1 MLLTVTMLLGTIASL
16 AIFNV
21 SAADATTDESTDKE
35 DDKDKN
41 EPSEE
46 EIIEETVKAY
56 LTTKY
61 DSPQAKVATMQLKLD
76 KDGYQLYVDPL
87 TGETATVNKASG
99 QILFSN
105 PWDIDTKGATNSE
118 NVASEVMSQVAIKY
132 TENGT
137 EKFFHSFTEAAMRGQ
152 IKVKNIK
159 NGIRVEYIIGR
170 EEAKKLVPRSISVT
184 RFETLIVSFL
194 VAAFEDEGGRKAWE
208 VKRFLDWY
216 NLMDP
221 DKSESPTVRDQMYAK
236 YPITKVKPI
245 YILDVTTPNVIVSW
259 LEERVKTY
267 CPHYTY
273 EELDFD
279 HEDTLYVGTDTNPPL
294 FKMAIEYTLDEY
306 GMTWRMPANGLR
318 FDESLYQLSY
328 ISILPYMGAGAN
340 YGGYTPE
347 NLQEGYTFFPD
358 GSGALFDFQQ
368 LNTKTSTTISAKVY
382 GQDYAYHTISGG
394 LSEVVRYPVFGIVEQ
409 QNLSLSSTD
418 KVVTSEAVIDPV
430 TGEILS
436 PEVVEEVV
444 TVTPY
449 TEDKGF
455 VAIVE
460 EGDALAEI
468 ATTHA
473 SNYHKYNSV
482 QMFFYPRPRDS
493 YNIADAISVGQNKT
507 WTVVSSRKYVG
518 SYKVRYI
525 MLTDDRIAAEKGIT
539 DYYPCSWMG
548 MARAYSNYLEDKGVL
563 TRLTEDDV
571 LDNIP
576 LYIETFG
583 TFETIEKILS
593 IPVNVMTPLTTFDN
607 IRTMF
612 DELSDDG
619 VTNINFKLTGF
630 ANGGYYSSVPY
641 KLKWEKAVG
650 GESGFE
656 ELLDYAKDINAGG
669 EKHLGIYPDFDFVY
683 AQHNGIGDGLS
694 LKKHAVKTIDDRYT
708 SKRVY
713 SATYQSYESYFQLA
727 LSPAYFEYF
736 YDSFTERYLKYDPI
750 GISVSTLG
758 SDLNSDFDEDE
769 PYNRED
775 SKAFTVNIFKKLSED
790 YKNVMTDNG
799 NAYVW
804 KYVNHIIDMPLDS
817 SRYIK
822 SSNSVPFMG
831 TVLHGY
837 IQTAGT
843 PYNMEGNTNYAFL
856 KAIENGASL
865 YFTLTYGNTTKFK
878 EDMQLSKYYSISY
891 DIWYNELVEV
901 YTELNNLLKDVQT
914 KVIIDHQFLRGE
926 RVPDA
931 DELEADI
938 LKMAEEALKAEEEA
952 VKEAAAA
959 AIAAVAKARSTLAT
973 ATESTQKTVNTISGV
988 SASTVNN
995 YANILAK
1002 LQALADSKQNVL
1014 DLQIPL
1020 NQAYQNYLAA
1030 VEAYKAAGDA
1040 FTAHK
1045 NGVLQNASNAYNTYF
1060 NAHSKDYADAVAAIN
1075 SFKSLVSAW
1084 VNGTNTVDT
1093 TLAALEE
1100 AKKGTDAEAIAAAEK
1115 AYNDAVAALEASV
1128 KAMDDANAAFAAD
1141 ANASAESKAFYAECT
1156 ALFKK
1161 YGAEMIESKRL
1172 QNTTIAKNAAQAE
1185 AMQAYTAAQND
1196 VHAAEELV
1204 VTANNSLNT
1213 AVSSMINVYRTLVN
1227 QLELSALNVHKRAV
1241 ESMQTLLNTNAV
1253 PDAIINEGSA
1263 NYAIVLENV
1272 SRATLNAISTI
1283 PSVLTGIKET
1293 VANDLLNV
1301 NSYEESLKAA
1311 TNTLKDA
1318 IANYKA
1324 VAGSENP
1331 SASALNNA
1339 KSTYNNAKAALATIV
1354 ASITNVGNVSANKAS
1369 TSAAAYTSALLYKTY
1384 VDDSASLTA
1393 AEKAAAAEELA
1404 KIESLND
1411 ELQNAHKLVEAK
1423 IAEYN
1428 TLLGDLATITIN
1440 STNNDTTTPDEP
1452 TVDDEVVEE
1461 DNTTKYTNDDGNIVL
1476 VTYGGKNGVDNDPFK
1491 SFILNFNYFAVIVE
1505 LNGKIYTIPAN
1516 GYVVIYN

>member
-21 SAADATTDESTDKE
+21 SAADTTTDDTTGGK
-35 DDKDKN
+35 DDEK
-41 EPSEE
+41 SEE

-76 KDGYQLYVDPL
+76 KDGFQLYVDPL
-87 TGETATVNKASG
+87 TGETATVDKASG

-137 EKFFHSFTEAAMRGQ
+137 EKYFQSFTEAAMRGQ

-184 RFETLIVSFL
+184 RFETLIVPFL
-194 VAAFEDEGGRKAWE
+194 AAAFEDEGGVDAWE
-208 VKRFLDWY
+208 VRRFLDWY
-216 NLMDP
+216 NLIDP
-221 DKSESPTVRDQMYAK
+221 DASGDDTIKNELIAK
-236 YPITKVKPI
+236 YPITKVKDI
-245 YILDVTTPNVIVSW
+245 YILDVTASNVIISW

-294 FKMAIEYTLDEY
+294 FKMAIEYTLDEH
-306 GMTWRMPANGLR
+306 GMSWRMPANGLR
-318 FDESLYQLSY
+318 FDESLYQLTY
-328 ISILPYMGAGAN
+328 ISVLPYMGAGAN
-340 YGGYTPE
+340 YGGYE
-347 NLQEGYTFFPD
+347 QANLQEGYTFFPD

-368 LNTKTSTTISAKVY
+368 LNTKTSTQISAKVY

-409 QNLSLSSTD
+409 QNLSISNTE
-418 KVVTSEAVIDPV
+418 KVVKSEAVIDPV
-430 TGEILS
+430 TGEVLS
-436 PEVVEEVV
+436 PEVVEDVI

-468 ATTHA
+468 ATYHA
-473 SNYHKYNSV
+473 SNYHKYNTV

-525 MLTDDRIAAEKGIT
+525 MLTDDRIAEEKGIT

-548 MARAYSNYLEDKGVL
+548 MARAYSDYLEDQGVL
-563 TRLTEDDV
+563 TRLTEEDV

-593 IPVNVMTPLTTFDN
+593 IPVNVMTPLTTFED
-607 IRTMF
+607 IKTMYE
-612 DELSDDG
+612 ELSADG
-619 VTNINFKLTGF
+619 VSNINFKLTGF
-630 ANGGYYSSVPY
+630 ANGGYYSTVPY
-641 KLKWEKAVG
+641 KLKWENAVG
-650 GESGFE
+650 GKSGFE
-656 ELLDYAKDINAGG
+656 DLLEYAKGINAGG
-669 EKHLGIYPDFDFVY
+669 ENNLGIYPDFDFVY
-683 AQHNGIGDGLS
+683 AQGDTAGDGLS
-694 LKKHAVKTIDDRYT
+694 LKKHAVRTIDDRYT

-736 YDSFTERYLKYDPI
+736 YDSFTEKYLEFDPI

-822 SSNSVPFMG
+822 SSHAVPFMG

-843 PYNMEGNTNYAFL
+843 PYNMEGNTEYAFL

-914 KVIIDHQFLRGE
+914 KIIIDHQFLRGE

-938 LKMAEEALKAEEEA
+938 LKMAEEALKAEEAA

-959 AIAAVAKARSTLAT
+959 AIAAVAKARSTLSSA
-973 ATESTQKTVNTISGV
+973 AESTLKTVNTIQG
-988 SASTVNN
+988 AMGSTANH
-995 YANILAK
+995 YANILVK
-1002 LQALADSKQNVL
+1002 LQALADSKQNVT
-1014 DLQIPL
+1014 DLKVPMDE
-1020 NQAYQNYLAA
+1020 AYNVYLAA
-1030 VEAYKAAGDA
+1030 VEAVKVATDTYNN
-1040 FTAHK
+1040 HK
-1045 NGVLQNASNAYNTYF
+1045 NVTLNDALVAYNTVY
-1060 NAHSKDYADAVAAIN
+1060 SSGSTIYTDAAKEIS
-1075 SFKSLVSAW
+1075 SFRTLATAW
-1084 VNGTNTVDT
+1084 VNNTTKVDNA
-1093 TLAALEE
+1093 LAALEE
-1100 AKKGTDAEAIAAAEK
+1100 AKKGTDPDAIAAAEA
-1115 AYNDAVAALEASV
+1115 AYNEAVAVLDASV
-1128 KAMDDANAAFAAD
+1128 ASMKAAKEAFAA
-1141 ANASAESKAFYAECT
+1141 NSTASADSKAFFAQC
-1156 ALFKK
+1156 ADLFEK
-1161 YGAEMIESKRL
+1161 YCAEMIESKRL
-1172 QNTTIAKNAAQAE
+1172 QNMITVKNNEQSAAAAAYGFTKDAVAAAEAEVTAANTALNTSVTTI
-1185 AMQAYTAAQND
+1185 
-1196 VHAAEELV
+1196 L
-1204 VTANNSLNT
+1204 
-1213 AVSSMINVYRTLVN
+1213 NVYRTLVN
-1227 QLELSALNVHKRAV
+1227 QLELNALNIHARAV
-1241 ESMQTLLNTNAV
+1241 ESMQTLIDSGNT
-1253 PDAIINEGSA
+1253 PDAIINEGKA
-1263 NYAIVLENV
+1263 NYAIILENI

-1283 PSVLTGIKET
+1283 PSVLVGVKDT
-1293 VANDLLNV
+1293 VANDFINV
-1301 NSYEESLKAA
+1301 TSYEESLITAVQ
-1311 TNTLKDA
+1311 TLNDA
-1318 IANYKA
+1318 IATYKA
-1324 VAGSENP
+1324 LAESENP
-1331 SASALNNA
+1331 STTALNTA
-1339 KSTYNNAKAALATIV
+1339 KNNYKTAKAAVETLV
-1354 ASITNVGNVSANKAS
+1354 NSIKN
-1369 TSAAAYTSALLYKTY
+1369 AAYVSSVKATNSQAAYESALKYKTY
-1384 VDDSASLTA
+1384 VDSSETLTA
-1393 AEKAAAAEELA
+1393 AEKTTATETLTE
-1404 KIESLND
+1404 IESLNTD
-1411 ELQNAHKLVEAK
+1411 IQNAHKLVMDK
-1423 IAEYN
+1423 VAEYN
-1428 TLLGDLATITIN
+1428 TILGDLATITLDDQN
-1440 STNNDTTTPDEP
+1440 TGSSTPDNEP
-1452 TVDDEVVEE
+1452 DDDDTVIE
-1461 DNTTKYTNDDGNIVL
+1461 DTTTKYTNDNGNIVL

-1491 SFILNFNYFAVIVE
+1491 SFILNFNYFAVVVE
-1505 LNGKIYTIPAN
+1505 LEGKLYTIPAN
-1516 GYVVIYN
+1516 GYVVIYH